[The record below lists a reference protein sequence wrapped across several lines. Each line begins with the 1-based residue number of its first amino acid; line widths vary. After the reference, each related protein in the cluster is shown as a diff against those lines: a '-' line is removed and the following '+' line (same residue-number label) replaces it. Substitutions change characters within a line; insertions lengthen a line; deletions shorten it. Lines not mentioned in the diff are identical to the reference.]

1 MLAHLKITLY
11 VLVMI
16 HLTTGSFLPD
26 SLISLNHEYPAV
38 FFIFLILVFVMKL
51 IFFIWQIQRH
61 LPGALLKELT
71 ATEDQF
77 YSGFIN
83 TRYLLSL
90 SLEQVNGQ
98 KMISGH
104 LQNELSP

>member
-1 MLAHLKITLY
+1 M
-11 VLVMI
+11 
-16 HLTTGSFLPD
+16 
-26 SLISLNHEYPAV
+26 
-38 FFIFLILVFVMKL
+38 
-51 IFFIWQIQRH
+51 QRH

>member
-1 MLAHLKITLY
+1 M
-11 VLVMI
+11 
-16 HLTTGSFLPD
+16 
-26 SLISLNHEYPAV
+26 
-38 FFIFLILVFVMKL
+38 
-51 IFFIWQIQRH
+51 QRH

-104 LQNELSP
+104 LQNELIPSIAAERGAGETLQAGKHTMLERHDCAR

>member
-1 MLAHLKITLY
+1 M
-11 VLVMI
+11 
-16 HLTTGSFLPD
+16 
-26 SLISLNHEYPAV
+26 
-38 FFIFLILVFVMKL
+38 
-51 IFFIWQIQRH
+51 
-61 LPGALLKELT
+61 T

-104 LQNELSP
+104 LQNELILFKLQLNEEQEKLYRLENTPCWKDMTVPVEKCKEVDRV